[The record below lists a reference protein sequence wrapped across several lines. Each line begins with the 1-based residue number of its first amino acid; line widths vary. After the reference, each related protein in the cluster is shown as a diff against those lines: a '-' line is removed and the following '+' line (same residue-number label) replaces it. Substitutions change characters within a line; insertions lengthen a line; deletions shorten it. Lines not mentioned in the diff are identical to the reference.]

1 MGVGAGGFMGEGSQN
16 MSNVDMFVGANTNPN
31 PFGGNFGGGVTA
43 FDPNHL
49 AKESASQ
56 MYYHDSPY
64 GKYN

>member
-1 MGVGAGGFMGEGSQN
+1 MGGGAGGFMGGGSQN
-16 MSNVDMFVGANTNPN
+16 ISNVDMFVGANTNPI

-43 FDPNHL
+43 FDPKHL

-56 MYYHDSPY
+56 MYYHDSSY